1 MHVVQRKSRKKKEDK
16 EIFLKKKKSG
26 FSICKQYYYNYSYLM
41 KKFDNY
47 YDNNKGKKDP
57 KTILQDFFGWY

>member
-1 MHVVQRKSRKKKEDK
+1 
-16 EIFLKKKKSG
+16 
-26 FSICKQYYYNYSYLM
+26 M

-57 KTILQDFFGWY
+57 KTTIFWMVLVRYKTEKKKHSDVEKKKHSKMKKEI